1 MSASESTPQRPH
13 VVVVGAG
20 IAGLTAAHALHE
32 AAGDS
37 LRVTVLEKAAVVGGK
52 LAAGEIAGQVVD
64 LGAESFLARRSEVHR
79 LAAAVGLEE
88 DLVEPATSG
97 AAVWSRGKLR
107 SLPPGHVMGIPGDL
121 RGLAAT
127 EILSLCGLARIPLD
141 SVLPASASTGDRS
154 LGHYVEERLGREVV
168 DRLVEPLLGGVYA
181 GRADELSLDAV
192 LPQLSGAVRVER
204 SLLRAVRR
212 ISVATSSSPVFGGVA
227 GGLARLPVAVG
238 SGSGA
243 TIRTGQT
250 VRGLRR
256 SEHGWMLT
264 LGPTSKPERVFADAV
279 ILAVPATPAARLLR
293 RTSPAASELIEQT
306 PYASVGIVTLALAR
320 RDVPDLPSGTGFLV
334 PPVEGR
340 LVKAVT
346 FSSQKWAWVG
356 RSTPQLHVLRAS
368 VGRVGEEAVLQRDDA
383 ELVSGVL
390 GDVGELLGWPL
401 ALRPVDSLVT
411 RWGGALPQY
420 LVGHLDRVAAV
431 RAATQL
437 EGTLAVCGAAYDGV
451 GVPACIASG
460 QAAAGRVLRALGS
473 RRQWGH
479 GVDTRPAA
487 GAESRGTRP
496 PR

>member
-1 MSASESTPQRPH
+1 MGAGESTAHRPH

-20 IAGLTAAHALHE
+20 ISGLTAARVLHE
-32 AAGDS
+32 EAGDS

-52 LAAGEIAGQVVD
+52 LAAGEIAGQAVD
-64 LGAESFLARRSEVHR
+64 LGAESFLARRPEVGW
-79 LAAAVGLEE
+79 LAGDVGLEE
-88 DLVEPATSG
+88 NLVEPATSG
-97 AAVWSRGKLR
+97 AAIWSRGKLR
-107 SLPPGHVMGIPGDL
+107 RLPPGHVMGIPGDL
-121 RGLAAT
+121 RGLAAS
-127 EILSLCGLARIPLD
+127 EVLSLRGLARIPLD
-141 SVLPASASTGDRS
+141 SVCAASANTGDRS
-154 LGHYVEERLGREVV
+154 LGRYVEQRLGREVV

-212 ISVATSSSPVFGGVA
+212 ISVASTTSSPVFGGLEGGMAQLAHAVA
-227 GGLARLPVAVG
+227 AASR
-238 SGSGA
+238 A

-256 SEHGWMLT
+256 TEQGWSVTVGPRNHSEQLA
-264 LGPTSKPERVFADAV
+264 ADAV
-279 ILAVPATPAARLLR
+279 ILAIPASPAARLLR
-293 RTSPAASELIEQT
+293 RTSGPAADLIEQT
-306 PYASVGIVTLALAR
+306 PYASVGIVTLALDR
-320 RDVPDLPSGTGFLV
+320 RAVPDLPSGTGFLV

-356 RSTPQLHVLRAS
+356 RSAPDLHILRAS
-368 VGRVGEEAVLQRDDA
+368 VGRFGEEAVLQRDDA

-390 GDVGELLGWPL
+390 DDVGELLGWPL
-401 ALRPVDSLVT
+401 ALRPVDSVVT

-431 RAATQL
+431 RAATQI

-460 QAAAGRVLRALGS
+460 QGAAGRVLRALGS

-479 GVDTRPAA
+479 GVNPRTAA
-487 GAESRGTRP
+487 SADS
-496 PR
+496 